1 MPGSVPAARVYV
13 HTLGCP
19 KNEADSRAVVR
30 SLVAGGAGVVA
41 DPEAAT
47 HILLNTCGFIQ
58 EAKEESIGAVLDA
71 CACYGDKQVLVMGC
85 LVERYRDELEKG
97 IPEVAG
103 WFGLT
108 DIGGLTAAVV
118 GSPAIFESTA
128 TPSAPSTTTLFPHE
142 TTGSAATA
150 APPATTYAYLKIS
163 DGCDEPCSFCAI
175 PAIKGA
181 YRSATTA
188 EILQDAEECLA
199 QGVRELILVGQ
210 DTAIWKCDGL
220 GLTGLIDLLAADQRV
235 RRVRVMYLQPEHV
248 TDAFLRYM
256 AGQPKLCRYL
266 DVPFQHSHPGVLRR
280 MGRRGDGSAYL
291 DLLGRARRLMPD
303 VSVRS
308 AFIVG
313 FPGETDD
320 QFEHLLAFV
329 EEAGFDHAG
338 GFVYSPEEGT
348 SASVLKPRVRR
359 LVAQDRLNRLT
370 AQLGVRAESVHQ
382 GLVGSQVTVMI
393 DSRDPEET
401 GEGMAAV
408 GRTSGQAPEVDGV
421 TYIEGDLPEEI
432 GLGDVVKV
440 TVGAVLGYD
449 LVGRFD
455 AS

>member
-1 MPGSVPAARVYV
+1 MQGSVPSARVYL

-30 SLVAGGAGVVA
+30 SLISVGASVVA
-41 DPEAAT
+41 DPEVAT

-58 EAKEESIGAVLDA
+58 EAKEESIGAILDA
-71 CACYGDKQVLVMGC
+71 CAHYGDKRVLVMGC

-103 WFGLT
+103 WFGLA
-108 DIGGLTAAVV
+108 GAAGLTAAVV
-118 GSPAIFESTA
+118 GSAAPFESTA
-128 TPSAPSTTTLFPHE
+128 APSPLE
-142 TTGSAATA
+142 AAGLAATA
-150 APPATTYAYLKIS
+150 APPGANTPPSATYAYLKIS
-163 DGCDEPCSFCAI
+163 DGCDELCSFCAI
-175 PAIKGA
+175 PAIKGS

-188 EILQDAEECLA
+188 HILQDADECLA

-210 DTAIWKCDGL
+210 DTAIWECDGL
-220 GLTGLIDLLAADQRV
+220 GLTGLIDLLAADERV

-291 DLLGRARRLMPD
+291 DLLEKARRLMPD

-308 AFIVG
+308 TFIVG

-329 EEAGFDHAG
+329 DDAGFDHAG

-348 SASVLKPRVRR
+348 SASALKPRVRR
-359 LVAQDRLNRLT
+359 LAAQDRLNRLT
-370 AQLGVRAESVHQ
+370 AQLGARAESVHQ
-382 GLVGSQVTVMI
+382 GLVGSGVTVMI

-421 TYIEGDLPEEI
+421 TYVEGDLPEEI
-432 GLGDVVKV
+432 GPGDVVTV